1 MYVLDAAG
9 AEAGMEERAA
19 GGRPRP
25 THPAD
30 VHWRERTQ
38 LSFDT
43 YMYMYNTIYMYVK
56 LYTVYYYTKP
66 SQYKC

>member
-43 YMYMYNTIYMYVK
+43 YMYIHIYTCM
-56 LYTVYYYTKP
+56 
-66 SQYKC
+66 